1 MYKTLHRYIVYI
13 LINSIVQ
20 VFITH
25 QMTSTFPALTSTSS
39 GECDVSVLVSS
50 AIASGLVLSVFTGI
64 PTLLVGLLI
73 GIQCKKHKKLVST
86 TSLNIHT
93 ENRDAVE
100 STSTPVYEEV
110 KEKTRA
116 IELTHNVAYETVQL

>member
-1 MYKTLHRYIVYI
+1 
-13 LINSIVQ
+13 
-20 VFITH
+20 
-25 QMTSTFPALTSTSS
+25 MTSSSPASTSTSS
-39 GECDVSVLVSS
+39 GECEVSVL
-50 AIASGLVLSVFTGI
+50 GLVLSVFTGI

-73 GIQCKKHKKLVST
+73 GIQYKKHKKLVFT

-93 ENRDAVE
+93 ENRDAME
-100 STSTPVYEEV
+100 STNAPVYEEV

>member
-1 MYKTLHRYIVYI
+1 
-13 LINSIVQ
+13 
-20 VFITH
+20 
-25 QMTSTFPALTSTSS
+25 MTSSSPASTSTSS
-39 GECDVSVLVSS
+39 GECEVSVLVGS

-73 GIQCKKHKKLVST
+73 GIQYKKHKKLVST